1 MFVWAANF
9 WFNCSVLLA
18 GTSLDAVASAEK
30 KEVVVLDARNVYETR
45 IGKFNVPN
53 AKTLDPEI
61 RQYSDLPSWIDEHAE
76 QLCGKSILMYV
87 RMDL

>member
-1 MFVWAANF
+1 M
-9 WFNCSVLLA
+9 LLA
-18 GTSLDAVASAEK
+18 GTSSDAVASAEK

-76 QLCGKSILMYV
+76 QLRGKSILMYV
-87 RMDL
+87 RLDL